1 MSTSQSTAFARRYS
15 EQVSSAPTPY
25 HHGDLR
31 SALLDA
37 AEQSLREGGA
47 ADISLRGLARQL
59 GVSHAAPRR
68 HFADKQE
75 LLDAVAELGWSRVDE
90 QMHLADESVAGQD
103 LEAHLIARG
112 IRYVRFAIS
121 NPALIELMFAY
132 KTSGRRPPPPEGMI
146 GPSSIDLL
154 VDARRRGELAV
165 SSGQLARSVWAQLQG
180 IAALAIGGF
189 IPDVDLDAA
198 VAAGIEQ
205 LMVNTS
211 SALA

>member
-1 MSTSQSTAFARRYS
+1 MT
-15 EQVSSAPTPY
+15 SAPTPY

-37 AEQSLREGGA
+37 AEASLRAGGA
-47 ADISLRGLARQL
+47 ADVSLRGLAREL

-75 LLDAVAELGWSRVDE
+75 LLDAVAELGWTRVDE
-90 QMHLADESVAGQD
+90 EMRIADESVAGQD

-132 KTSGRRPPPPEGMI
+132 KTSGRRPPPPDGMK

-165 SSGQLARSVWAQLQG
+165 PSGQLARSIWAQLQG
-180 IAALAIGGF
+180 IASLAISGF
-189 IPDVDLDAA
+189 IPDVDLEA
-198 VAAGIEQ
+198 VVAEGIGQ
-205 LMVNTS
+205 LMVNTA

>member
-1 MSTSQSTAFARRYS
+1 MSAAS
-15 EQVSSAPTPY
+15 TPY

-37 AEQSLREGGA
+37 AEQALREDGA
-47 ADISLRGLARQL
+47 ADISLRELARQL

-90 QMHLADESVAGQD
+90 ELRLADAAVQGQD
-103 LEAHLIARG
+103 LQAHLIARG
-112 IRYVRFAIS
+112 TRYVRFAID

-132 KTSGRRPPPPEGMI
+132 KTSGRRPPPAEGAI
-146 GPSSIDLL
+146 GPSSIDLIL
-154 VDARRRGELAV
+154 DARRKGELAM
-165 SSGQLARSVWAQLQG
+165 SAGKLARTIWAQLQG

-189 IPDVDLDAA
+189 IPDVDLDDV
-198 VAAGIEQ
+198 VAEGIGR
-205 LMVNTS
+205 LLVNATTTP
-211 SALA
+211 A

>member
-1 MSTSQSTAFARRYS
+1 MARRYS
-15 EQVSSAPTPY
+15 GQMSSAATPY

-37 AEQSLREGGA
+37 AEESIRQGGVA
-47 ADISLRGLARQL
+47 YISLRGLAREL

-75 LLDAVAELGWSRVDE
+75 LLDAVAEVGWSRVDE
-90 QMHLADESVAGQD
+90 EMHLADASVVGQSLES
-103 LEAHLIARG
+103 HLIARG
-112 IRYVRFAIS
+112 IRYVRFAIA

-198 VAAGIEQ
+198 VASGIEQ
-205 LMVNTS
+205 LMVNT
-211 SALA
+211 ATTLA

>member
-1 MSTSQSTAFARRYS
+1 MA
-15 EQVSSAPTPY
+15 SSPTPY

-37 AEQSLREGGA
+37 AEESLRKGGA
-47 ADISLRGLARQL
+47 ADISLRGLARDL

-75 LLDAVAELGWSRVDE
+75 LLDAVAEVGWSRVDAE
-90 QMHLADESVAGQD
+90 LRLADEAMVGQG
-103 LEAHLIARG
+103 LEAHLVARG
-112 IRYVRFAIS
+112 VRYVRFAIA

-132 KTSGRRPPPPEGMI
+132 KTSGRRPPPPAGMI

-154 VDARRRGELAV
+154 VDARRRGQLAV
-165 SSGQLARSVWAQLQG
+165 SSGQLARAVWAQLQG

-189 IPDVDLDAA
+189 IPDVDLDQA
-198 VAAGIEQ
+198 VANGIEQ
-205 LMVNTS
+205 LMVNTATS
-211 SALA
+211 LV

>member
-1 MSTSQSTAFARRYS
+1 
-15 EQVSSAPTPY
+15 VSSAPTPY

-37 AEQSLREGGA
+37 AEQSLRQGGA
-47 ADISLRGLARQL
+47 ADISLRGLAREL

-90 QMHLADESVAGQD
+90 EMRAADETVDGQD
-103 LEAHLIARG
+103 LQAHLIARG
-112 IRYVRFAIS
+112 IRYVRFAID

-132 KTSGRRPPPPEGMI
+132 KTSGRRPPPPPNAV

-154 VDARRRGELAV
+154 VVARRRGELAV
-165 SSGQLARSVWAQLQG
+165 SSGQLARAVWAQLQG

-198 VAAGIEQ
+198 VASGIEQ
-205 LMVNTS
+205 LMVNT
-211 SALA
+211 ATTLA

>member
-1 MSTSQSTAFARRYS
+1 M
-15 EQVSSAPTPY
+15 SSAATPY

-37 AEQSLREGGA
+37 AEESLREGGA
-47 ADISLRGLARQL
+47 ADISLRGLAREL

-75 LLDAVAELGWSRVDE
+75 LLDAVAEVGWSRVDQE
-90 QMHLADESVAGQD
+90 LRLADETVAGED
-103 LEAHLIARG
+103 LQAHLIARG
-112 IRYVRFAIS
+112 IRYARFAIA

-132 KTSGRRPPPPEGMI
+132 KTSGRRPPTPKGMI

-154 VDARRRGELAV
+154 IDARRKGDLAV

-189 IPDVDLDAA
+189 IPDVDLDDA
-198 VAAGIEQ
+198 VAEGIER
-205 LMVNTS
+205 LMVNTAS
-211 SALA
+211 KLS